1 MQNNDNKKS
10 DLEIVDDVYHDA
22 AMSEV
27 GQRKRTPEQVRWA
40 SGVAS
45 SFQNRIAEMRRSRL
59 PATVTPVKAKPI
71 RPSLL
76 AMARDALLAKL
87 TELMRAP
94 GLQIQYAHRNLT
106 GLTDDDLRRMLDLLE
121 PSDPTE

>member
-1 MQNNDNKKS
+1 MQNNENKKS
-10 DLEIVDDVYHDA
+10 NLEIVDDVYHDA

-40 SGVAS
+40 SGVAIA
-45 SFQNRIAEMRRSRL
+45 FQNRIAEMRRSRL
-59 PATVTPVKAKPI
+59 PATVTPLKAKPI

-76 AMARDALLAKL
+76 AMGRDALLAKL

-94 GLQIQYAHRNLT
+94 GLRIQYAHRNLT